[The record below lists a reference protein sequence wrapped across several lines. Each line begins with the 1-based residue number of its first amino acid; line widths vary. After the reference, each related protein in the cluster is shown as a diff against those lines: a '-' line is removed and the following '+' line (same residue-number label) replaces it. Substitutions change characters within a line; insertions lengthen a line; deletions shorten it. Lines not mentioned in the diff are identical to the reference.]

1 MEEQMDVDAEEV
13 LTDLKTLSAEEP
25 TSTLPRLRELA
36 DAAEHAMASGRYSKA
51 GLAATLTHQAI
62 HYLIEG
68 VEREQYGTPEIKRRF
83 SIAIRR
89 AEAWAKEQSPAFRPA
104 DEP

>member
-1 MEEQMDVDAEEV
+1 MDVDAGEI
-13 LTDLKTLSAEEP
+13 LNDLKMLSAAEP

-36 DAAEHAMASGRYSKA
+36 GTAERAMASGRYSKA

-68 VEREQYGTPEIKRRF
+68 IERDQYGAPEIKRRF
-83 SIAIRR
+83 AIAVRR

>member
-1 MEEQMDVDAEEV
+1 MDLDAGEI

-51 GLAATLTHQAI
+51 GLAAALTHQAI
-62 HYLIEG
+62 QYLVEG
-68 VEREQYGTPEIKRRF
+68 VEREQYGAPEIKRRLA
-83 SIAIRR
+83 IAIRR
-89 AEAWAKEQSPAFRPA
+89 AETWAREQSPAFRPA

>member
-1 MEEQMDVDAEEV
+1 MDVDAGEILAE
-13 LTDLKTLSAEEP
+13 LQTLSAAEP
-25 TSTLPRLRELA
+25 ASTLPRLRELA
-36 DAAEHAMASGRYSKA
+36 DAVEHAMASGRYSKA

-89 AEAWAKEQSPAFRPA
+89 AEAWAREQSPAFRPA